1 MQHLQK
7 TGGGAR
13 LWLTSS
19 LLASA
24 IRRSGVRTRR
34 RFNALFIHS
43 CRSLS
48 KECLRTLLKSEGSAL
63 FLKTAG
69 CMGLLPIPEL
79 ASLQVTSHG
88 PAPTLSGS
96 PPLLHCCTH
105 GTPTPRPTLPCRS
118 PLARRDCARHS
129 RFAAFHRSAPARR
142 PALLDRNWCRPW

>member
-13 LWLTSS
+13 LCLTSS

-34 RFNALFIHS
+34 RFNALFIYS

-48 KECLRTLLKSEGSAL
+48 KECLRTLLKSKGSAL

-79 ASLQVTSHG
+79 ASFTSHQSRACSDLVGVTS
-88 PAPTLSGS
+88 PATLSPHGS
-96 PPLLHCCTH
+96 PT
-105 GTPTPRPTLPCRS
+105 TRPTLPRRS
-118 PLARRDCARHS
+118 SLARRGRARHS
-129 RFAAFHRSAPARR
+129 RFAAFHCSAPAGRST
-142 PALLDRNWCRPW
+142 LLDRN

>member
-24 IRRSGVRTRR
+24 IRRSGVRTLR
-34 RFNALFIHS
+34 RFNALFIYS

-48 KECLRTLLKSEGSAL
+48 KECLRTLLKSKGSAL

-79 ASLQVTSHG
+79 ASFTSHG
-88 PAPTLSGS
+88 PAPTLSES
-96 PPLLHCCTH
+96 PPLLHCFTH
-105 GTPTPRPTLPCRS
+105 GSPTPRPTFPRRS
-118 PLARRDCARHS
+118 PLARRDRACHS
-129 RFAAFHRSAPARR
+129 RFAAFHCPASQGRS
-142 PALLDRNWCRPW
+142 ALLDRNWFGAW

>member
-24 IRRSGVRTRR
+24 MRRSGIRTRR
-34 RFNALFIHS
+34 RFNALFIYS
-43 CRSLS
+43 CCSLS
-48 KECLRTLLKSEGSAL
+48 KECLRTLLKSKGSAL

-79 ASLQVTSHG
+79 ASFTSHG
-88 PAPTLSGS
+88 PAPTLSES
-96 PPLLHCCTH
+96 RPLLHCPPMARQRLGQH
-105 GTPTPRPTLPCRS
+105 FLGDLHWREQIARAIRVSPHSIAPLPSDERG
-118 PLARRDCARHS
+118 LR
-129 RFAAFHRSAPARR
+129 APIH
-142 PALLDRNWCRPW
+142 PGD